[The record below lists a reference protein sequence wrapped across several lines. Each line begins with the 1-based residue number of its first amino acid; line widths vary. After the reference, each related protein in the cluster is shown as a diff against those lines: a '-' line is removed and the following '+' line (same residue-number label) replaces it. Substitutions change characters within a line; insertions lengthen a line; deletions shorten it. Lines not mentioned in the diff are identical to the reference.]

1 MQAVD
6 LTKGE
11 LELFAMGLKMML
23 FCCKCF
29 IFVMLDITE
38 LESKGY
44 RPI

>member
-11 LELFAMGLKMML
+11 LELFVMGLKMML
-23 FCCKCF
+23 FCNCF
-29 IFVMLDITE
+29 IFVLLDITE